1 MYAISKINLGNFAKN
16 FIKTGKARI
25 EYINI
30 DGDTALTT
38 TFKAIGPIITNPVNR
53 QQQFQQELQIELVQ
67 LALLLIK
74 SGKINIAQ
82 ENIEGKRAY
91 EYALENGLSKLEKTT
106 RNSHL
111 KNTINE
117 IMNILSSEQGRVP
130 PPPRQ
135 NNPTPPPPPPPPRPT
150 PPIPEPVTN
159 TSPPVST
166 TTESNGRQC
175 PSEGKEPTIIQN
187 DKDYRLQTRIFHPDK
202 NRDCQREAHE
212 KMQKLNTMYQNY
224 QKLNPRGGKH
234 KKSKRSRKYSKSKK
248 NKKTSKKYRK
258 TIKRV

>member
-1 MYAISKINLGNFAKN
+1 MNINLLLGIPDLHEDA
-16 FIKTGKARI
+16 
-25 EYINI
+25 
-30 DGDTALTT
+30 
-38 TFKAIGPIITNPVNR
+38 FKPQGY
-53 QQQFQQELQIELVQ
+53 
-67 LALLLIK
+67 
-74 SGKINIAQ
+74 GM
-82 ENIEGKRAY
+82 
-91 EYALENGLSKLEKTT
+91 KLFCGGGGGY
-106 RNSHL
+106 S
-111 KNTINE
+111 
-117 IMNILSSEQGRVP
+117 
-130 PPPRQ
+130 
-135 NNPTPPPPPPPPRPT
+135 PPPPPPPRPT

-234 KKSKRSRKYSKSKK
+234 KKKANDQENTQSQKK
-248 NKKTSKKYRK
+248 IKKPLKNIEKL
-258 TIKRV
+258 